1 MNRRQFLIALAV
13 LVVLAA
19 AGAAVVVS
27 ERSGWKS
34 ADSRAG
40 QRVLPGLKI
49 SDVAEVAVRDAA
61 GELHLLRGEAGW
73 TVRERAGFAAETDR
87 VAELLV
93 KLVELKIVQ
102 SEPLPEAQRARLEL
116 VEPKDRAGAGTL
128 IELKD
133 AKGTSLA
140 RLLLGKKVMK
150 SAPSASLARAEGEA
164 SGRYLTAGSEPGT
177 LLVVGDPLAQ
187 VESKP
192 EPWLVKDLVRADGA
206 RSIAASKDGKLR
218 WKVTRESESLDWKFA
233 DGAKPDLQKA
243 TDLASSFGWVNLVDV
258 VADPAKA
265 DTGLA
270 RAVVV
275 TAETFDG
282 PSYTLRIG
290 NKTGD
295 NYYVRVSVS
304 GEPRKARVPAKG
316 EKAEDREKKDKE
328 FEERRAKLVERL
340 AREKTL
346 DKWTYLVSKNVVEPL
361 LRERSG
367 LLPEKKAKK
376 G

>member
-19 AGAAVVVS
+19 AGVAVVVS
-27 ERSGWKS
+27 DRSGWKS

-40 QRVLPGLKI
+40 QKVLPGLKI
-49 SDVAEVAVRDAA
+49 SDVAEIAIRDAA
-61 GELHLLRGEAGW
+61 GELHLARGETGW
-73 TVRERAGFAAETDR
+73 TVRERAGFAADTDR

-93 KLVELKIVQ
+93 KVAEMKVVQ
-102 SEPLPEAQRARLEL
+102 SEPLPAAQRARLDL
-116 VEPKDRAGAGTL
+116 VEPKDKAGTGTL
-128 IELKD
+128 LELKD
-133 AKGTSLA
+133 TKGADLA
-140 RLLLGKKVMK
+140 RLLLGKKVVK
-150 SAPSASLARAEGEA
+150 SAPPTSFARAEGEA
-164 SGRYLTAGSEPGT
+164 SGRYLTAGSEAGT
-177 LLVVGDPLAQ
+177 LLVVGEPLTQ

-192 EPWLVKDLVRADGA
+192 EPWLVKELVRADGP
-206 RSIAASKDGKLR
+206 RSIVASKDGKLR
-218 WKVTRESESLDWKFA
+218 WKVTRESESLDWKFT
-233 DGAKPDLQKA
+233 DGVKPDLQKA

-258 VADPAKA
+258 VADPAKV

-275 TAETFDG
+275 NAETFDG
-282 PSYTLRIG
+282 LTYTLRIG
-290 NKTGD
+290 NRVGD
-295 NYYVRVSVS
+295 NYYVGVAVS

-316 EKAEDREKKDKE
+316 EKAEETEKRDKE

-340 AREKTL
+340 ARERTL

-361 LRERSG
+361 LRERSA

>member
-1 MNRRQFLIALAV
+1 MNLRQFLITLAV

-19 AGAAVVVS
+19 AGGAVIVS
-27 ERSGWKS
+27 DRSGWKS

-40 QRVLPGLKI
+40 QKVLPGLKI
-49 SDVAEVAVRDAA
+49 SDVAEIAIRDTA
-61 GELHLLRGEAGW
+61 GELHLVRGEAGW

-93 KLVELKIVQ
+93 KLVELKVVQ

-116 VEPKDRAGAGTL
+116 VEPKDKAGAGTVL
-128 IELKD
+128 ELKD
-133 AKGTSLA
+133 AKGANLA
-140 RLLLGKKVMK
+140 RVLLGKKVMK
-150 SAPSASLARAEGEA
+150 SAPPTAFARAEGEA
-164 SGRYLTAGSEPGT
+164 SGRYVTAGSEAGT
-177 LLVVGDPLAQ
+177 LLVVGEPLAQ

-192 EPWLVKDLVRADGA
+192 EPWLVKDIIRADGA

-218 WKVTRESESLDWKFA
+218 WKVTRASESLDWKFA

-243 TDLASSFGWVNLVDV
+243 TDLASSFGWVNLADV
-258 VADPAKA
+258 VADPAKV

-270 RAVVV
+270 RPVVV
-275 TAETFDG
+275 NADTFDG
-282 PSYTLRIG
+282 LTYTLRIG
-290 NKTGD
+290 NRVGD
-295 NYYVRVSVS
+295 NYYVGVAVS
-304 GEPRKARVPAKG
+304 GEPRKTRMPAKG
-316 EKAEDREKKDKE
+316 EKAEDKEKKDKE
-328 FEERRAKLVERL
+328 FEEGRAKLVERL
-340 AREKTL
+340 AREKAM

>member
-19 AGAAVVVS
+19 AGIAVVVS

-34 ADSRAG
+34 PDSRAG
-40 QRVLPGLKI
+40 QKVLPGLKI
-49 SDVAEVAVRDAA
+49 SDVAEIAIRDAA
-61 GELHLLRGEAGW
+61 GELHLVRGEAAW
-73 TVRERAGFAAETDR
+73 TVRERAGFAADTDR

-93 KLVELKIVQ
+93 KVAEMKVVQ

-116 VEPKDRAGAGTL
+116 IEPKDKAGAGTL
-128 IELKD
+128 LELKD
-133 AKGTSLA
+133 AKGASLA

-150 SAPSASLARAEGEA
+150 SAAPTSLARTEGEA
-164 SGRYLTAGSEPGT
+164 SGRYLTVGSEAGT
-177 LLVVGDPLAQ
+177 LLVVGEPLAQ

-192 EPWLVKDLVRADGA
+192 EPWLVKELVRAEGA
-206 RSIAASKDGKLR
+206 KTITASKDGKLR
-218 WKVTRESESLDWKFA
+218 WRVTRESESLDWKFS

-243 TDLASSFGWVNLVDV
+243 TDLSSSFGWVNLVDV
-258 VADPAKA
+258 VADPAKV

-275 TAETFDG
+275 NAETFDG
-282 PSYTLRIG
+282 LTYTLRIG
-290 NKTGD
+290 NRVGD
-295 NYYVRVSVS
+295 NYYVGVAVS
-304 GEPRKARVPAKG
+304 GEPRKARTPAKG
-316 EKAEDREKKDKE
+316 EKAEEKEKRDKE
-328 FEERRAKLVERL
+328 FEERRAKLLERL
-340 AREKTL
+340 ARERTL